1 MIKSYRLGNKLT
13 GILPVLSG
21 HPRGMAKRPLNRGDR
36 SIEVKITVSK
46 GERNFRGLLQL
57 TA

>member
-1 MIKSYRLGNKLT
+1 MIVNLAEFLVLQSTVK
-13 GILPVLSG
+13 PVLSG

-46 GERNFRGLLQL
+46 GERNFRGL
-57 TA
+57 